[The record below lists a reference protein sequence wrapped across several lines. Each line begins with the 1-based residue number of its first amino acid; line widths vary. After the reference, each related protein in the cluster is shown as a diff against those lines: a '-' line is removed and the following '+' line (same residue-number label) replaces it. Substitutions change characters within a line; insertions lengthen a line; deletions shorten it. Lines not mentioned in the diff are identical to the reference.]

1 MGTQKKGRRSCP
13 FCLLNSPVLYWL
25 SSSLSFSRSSP
36 TGRLKRHRSSSPAHK
51 QTRPKRSFYFLAPA
65 RSPSGQ
71 PSPLSP
77 FLLNTNKRVPLHRL
91 KDTRTAHTPPCS
103 LSLAFRS
110 QSSSPDTLPESPT
123 CHPSMTRADDPY
135 SSAPASS
142 SSFSHSPS
150 QSSLYPAGQH
160 DNDADSFY
168 SQSPG
173 RPNMYHDPS
182 APVLARPATGGARAS
197 FETSGTY
204 DAPSS
209 PQRTGGGIAGSPFND
224 EDDSGSF
231 MRPRKNAGGATPRGT
246 SIFDSVYNASNSRCV
261 RTSPCHPPFRSSPSP
276 LRCPRL
282 T

>member
-1 MGTQKKGRRSCP
+1 
-13 FCLLNSPVLYWL
+13 
-25 SSSLSFSRSSP
+25 
-36 TGRLKRHRSSSPAHK
+36 
-51 QTRPKRSFYFLAPA
+51 
-65 RSPSGQ
+65 
-71 PSPLSP
+71 
-77 FLLNTNKRVPLHRL
+77 
-91 KDTRTAHTPPCS
+91 
-103 LSLAFRS
+103 
-110 QSSSPDTLPESPT
+110 
-123 CHPSMTRADDPY
+123 MTRADDPY

-261 RTSPCHPPFRSSPSP
+261 RTSSCHPPLRSSLSP
-276 LRCPRL
+276 LRCPDLPVDRAVVLTCLVPFFRPPFRL
-282 T
+282 RFLCSPFDCSLAPPQRPFINSSSSSSVNSPSRPLSVHYLPQKYPTPHKQGQWAHRRKTGGGRAAFAEVSSGCHPCRPQAAKD